1 MIRGKLHRTVAVII
15 PHYIKKYLTFIND
28 YRSQAGVSDDNPY
41 IFGLPGKMVGQRYRT
56 LETCRIIRKY
66 TAMAKLQNPC
76 SIRTTLLR
84 KQFATKTSTMNLQDH
99 QKETVVNFMGHQ
111 RNIHDEY
118 YRQQIV
124 VGDLMIKKIL
134 DQESQMTMDE
144 ICERNEDKTIDPD
157 IERPLVTNCSVR
169 TCTEVGNLTPPP
181 STSQEPVF
189 TTPKSKI
196 KVVRKFNYSP
206 SSEPYSGGSSDEWDP
221 GNVSHIQKT
230 LGPMTTKRRVWL
242 TPKKSTAKVLFKNCI
257 EKLTV
262 PSLAECSEAIAHSKT
277 LQTRTAQQVRQW
289 VQHYIK
295 TNYLKCDTAKIRRPW
310 STPEKQLVRKAFGTY
325 IAEKLYPSGFE
336 ISELIK
342 KHPILRRRSTAS
354 IKSFLQHERSK
365 M

>member
-41 IFGLPGKMVGQRYRT
+41 IFGLPGKMVEQRYRT

-84 KQFATKTSTMNLQDH
+84 KQFATKTSTMNLQDY

-169 TCTEVGNLTPPP
+169 TCTEA
-181 STSQEPVF
+181 
-189 TTPKSKI
+189 
-196 KVVRKFNYSP
+196 P